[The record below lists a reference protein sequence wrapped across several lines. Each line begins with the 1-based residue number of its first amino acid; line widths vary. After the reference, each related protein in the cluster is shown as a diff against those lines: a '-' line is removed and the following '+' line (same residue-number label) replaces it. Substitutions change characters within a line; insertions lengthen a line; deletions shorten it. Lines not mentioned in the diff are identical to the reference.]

1 METKKMK
8 KKKRVRRW
16 LSNIFLLLLLLIGLV
31 LVFNNQIK
39 NFFIKQTGDAYA
51 VSAITRADVE
61 KNMEADTTFDF
72 DAVEPASSE
81 AVFSAQLSNKVLP
94 VIGGVAI
101 PSVEINLPIFKG
113 LSNEALLYG
122 AGTLSPTQ
130 KMGEGNYALAS
141 HRAQSP
147 ELLFTPLDDV
157 AVGATIYITDLEHIY
172 TYTATS
178 SVRVEPTDV
187 YLLDEV
193 EGRQM
198 ITLITCGEMGGIT
211 RRVVQGDLQGVTP
224 VDEATADMLAAF
236 HMAQRTF

>member
-1 METKKMK
+1 MK
-8 KKKRVRRW
+8 KKKRFRRW
-16 LSNIFLLLLLLIGLV
+16 LSNLFLLLLLLVGLV

-51 VSAITRADVE
+51 VSEISRADVE

-81 AVFSAQLSNKVLP
+81 AVLRAQLSNKVLP

-101 PSVEINLPIFKG
+101 PSVAINLPIFKG

-130 KMGEGNYALAS
+130 QMGEGNYALAS

-157 AVGATIYITDLEHIY
+157 AIGATIYITDLENIY

-178 SVRVEPTDV
+178 TVRVEPTDV

-193 EGRQM
+193 EGRKM

-211 RRVVQGDLQGVTP
+211 RRVVQGDLQAVTT
-224 VDEATADMLAAF
+224 VAAATSDMLAAF
-236 HMAQRTF
+236 NMAQRTF

>member
-1 METKKMK
+1 MK
-8 KKKRVRRW
+8 KKKRFRRW
-16 LSNIFLLLLLLIGLV
+16 LSNLFLLLLLLVGLA

-51 VSAITRADVE
+51 VSEISRADVE

-81 AVFSAQLSNKVLP
+81 AVLRAQLSNKVLP

-101 PSVEINLPIFKG
+101 PSVAINLPIFKG

-130 KMGEGNYALAS
+130 QMGEGNYALAS

-157 AVGATIYITDLEHIY
+157 AIGATIYITDLENIY

-178 SVRVEPTDV
+178 TVRVEPTDV

-193 EGRQM
+193 EGRKM

-211 RRVVQGDLQGVTP
+211 RRVVQGDLQAVTP
-224 VDEATADMLAAF
+224 VAEATSDMLAAF
-236 HMAQRTF
+236 NMAQRTF